1 MIEALLAFGVMLL
14 IVGGMSVGVMAG
26 RKPITGSCGGL
37 AGLGIDAECE
47 ICGGNP
53 ARCETASGGSA
64 GSNLDSASDSAS
76 GSVSELTYEARRD
89 GSTTGPLS
97 KREL

>member
-26 RKPITGSCGGL
+26 RKPIAGSCGGL
-37 AGLGIDAECE
+37 ANLGVDGECE

-53 ARCETASGGSA
+53 ARCETTPADNSVGRDAADLAVDATANPGSPA
-64 GSNLDSASDSAS
+64 KREPVG
-76 GSVSELTYEARRD
+76 
-89 GSTTGPLS
+89 